1 MRVNT
6 WRKWLNRAFGL
17 TRTAPIRRSIPLRLE
32 GDGGSVVINSD
43 GSFTYT
49 PVTGHQNLTDKFTY
63 TVTDGDNLSSTGTV
77 SINLGPRVWY
87 VDNTAP
93 NGGDGS
99 FNSRYNSLAAV
110 SGAAGSDTAGDII
123 YVFSTGTAYN
133 GNMTLLNNEQLIGGG
148 TALTVNGVTVVGAGA
163 NTSLTTTAANTDAVT
178 LASGNTVK
186 GFTIGDT
193 TGAKIVGSSFGTLTI
208 SNVTLQ
214 GSGQDLNLNT
224 GTANGTIDSLS
235 SNSSTTAVSLTGIG
249 GGLTITTGAI
259 SGATGDDFV
268 INGGAGT
275 MTYGGTITNS
285 SGHSVNVQNKTAGTV
300 TFSGAITDTSG
311 STGILVNSNTGA
323 TIDFTGGL
331 SLTTTTNAAFT
342 ATGGGTVN
350 VTGGNNTITTTTGTA
365 LDVANTTIGSSNL
378 TFKSISA
385 NGGANG
391 IVLNNT
397 GSSGGLTVTGDG
409 SNSVGGDSSGGTLQH
424 ITTSAIQLTNT
435 QNVSLNNMN
444 IQTTTRSGIN
454 GTGVTNFSF
463 TNGTINQAGAQNADA
478 CIAFNTTNFSGAQ
491 TQNGDNINGTLTV
504 TGSVLSNGFS
514 AGLDVQSDSGTV
526 TNANISNNSVSN
538 PGAGT
543 AGISL
548 VGTGNASTSF
558 SLLNATIDH
567 NTVTNAASAGIQVSI
582 GNSNASG
589 PGATAGIPNDSA
601 HVVSITNNAVSLKTT
616 GTNAI
621 IVANSGGNSASRTH
635 TNFIISGNGRT
646 AALGGSAP
654 GALGSSSIGT
664 VILIGNNGFSTMT
677 GTVDSNVITASHTPN
692 LGGGNGIAGGNGVAG
707 AGNAWTP
714 DLTLTVT
721 NNTISGTDGNGIL
734 LASRGGT
741 GTARLKV
748 ADNTAAAPVNAGGVA
763 AQGIR
768 VDAGNAKSANDSV
781 FLNIRGNT
789 SAGSNGASG
798 IGVRKQGTVSTTNV
812 FGIFD
817 APGDPTTLR
826 ANPHQ
831 DSGYCWDP
839 PWGSNRR
846 RREFAPPPRLA
857 GPTGRGAGGGSG
869 PGNAGSETCNAAFRL
884 ARSTWLLVLTRCP
897 TGHSRKATILSNFS
911 PLSSPSVC
919 ANSGT
924 S

>member
-1 MRVNT
+1 
-6 WRKWLNRAFGL
+6 
-17 TRTAPIRRSIPLRLE
+17 
-32 GDGGSVVINSD
+32 
-43 GSFTYT
+43 
-49 PVTGHQNLTDKFTY
+49 
-63 TVTDGDNLSSTGTV
+63 
-77 SINLGPRVWY
+77 LG
-87 VDNTAP
+87 
-93 NGGDGS
+93 
-99 FNSRYNSLAAV
+99 
-110 SGAAGSDTAGDII
+110 
-123 YVFSTGTAYN
+123 
-133 GNMTLLNNEQLIGGG
+133 
-148 TALTVNGVTVVGAGA
+148 
-163 NTSLTTTAANTDAVT
+163 
-178 LASGNTVK
+178 
-186 GFTIGDT
+186 
-193 TGAKIVGSSFGTLTI
+193 
-208 SNVTLQ
+208 
-214 GSGQDLNLNT
+214 
-224 GTANGTIDSLS
+224 
-235 SNSSTTAVSLTGIG
+235 
-249 GGLTITTGAI
+249 ITTGAI

-275 MTYGGTITNS
+275 ISYGGTITNS

-342 ATGGGTVN
+342 ATGGGGTVN
-350 VTGGNNTITTTTGTA
+350 
-365 LDVANTTIGSSNL
+365 
-378 TFKSISA
+378 
-385 NGGANG
+385 
-391 IVLNNT
+391 
-397 GSSGGLTVTGDG
+397 
-409 SNSVGGDSSGGTLQH
+409 
-424 ITTSAIQLTNT
+424 
-435 QNVSLNNMN
+435 
-444 IQTTTRSGIN
+444 
-454 GTGVTNFSF
+454 
-463 TNGTINQAGAQNADA
+463 
-478 CIAFNTTNFSGAQ
+478 
-491 TQNGDNINGTLTV
+491 
-504 TGSVLSNGFS
+504 
-514 AGLDVQSDSGTV
+514 
-526 TNANISNNSVSN
+526 
-538 PGAGT
+538 
-543 AGISL
+543 
-548 VGTGNASTSF
+548 
-558 SLLNATIDH
+558 
-567 NTVTNAASAGIQVSI
+567 
-582 GNSNASG
+582 
-589 PGATAGIPNDSA
+589 
-601 HVVSITNNAVSLKTT
+601 SITNNAVSLKTT

-831 DSGYCWDP
+831 DSG
-839 PWGSNRR
+839 
-846 RREFAPPPRLA
+846 
-857 GPTGRGAGGGSG
+857 
-869 PGNAGSETCNAAFRL
+869 
-884 ARSTWLLVLTRCP
+884 
-897 TGHSRKATILSNFS
+897 
-911 PLSSPSVC
+911 
-919 ANSGT
+919 
-924 S
+924 